1 MDTART
7 LAATALSAA
16 ALPEAATP
24 VAAAAT
30 APDTDTVQ
38 RLTAAAVKF
47 ESFFVAQMM
56 KQMRQATAAL
66 ADPGSAIN
74 QRVNDSTLAMAEQ
87 TVADGLAGQRAFGI
101 ADVLVRQI
109 LPAAPLTTGSAATRK
124 LS

>member
-1 MDTART
+1 MDIART
-7 LAATALSAA
+7 LVQKAAGTNQAQ
-16 ALPEAATP
+16 EAIAP
-24 VAAAAT
+24 AAT
-30 APDTDTVQ
+30 APDADTVQ

-74 QRVNDSTLAMAEQ
+74 QRVNDSTLALAEQ
-87 TVADGLAGQRAFGI
+87 AVADGLAGQRAFGI
-101 ADVLVRQI
+101 ADVLVRQM
-109 LPAAPLTTGSAATRK
+109 LPAAPASTCSAATRK

>member
-1 MDTART
+1 MDIART
-7 LAATALSAA
+7 LVQKATGTNQAQ
-16 ALPEAATP
+16 EAIAP
-24 VAAAAT
+24 AAT
-30 APDTDTVQ
+30 APDADTVQ

-74 QRVNDSTLAMAEQ
+74 QRVNDSTLALAEQ
-87 TVADGLAGQRAFGI
+87 AVADGLAGQRAFGI
-101 ADVLVRQI
+101 ADVLVRQM
-109 LPAAPLTTGSAATRK
+109 LPAAPASTGSAAIRK

>member
-1 MDTART
+1 MDIART
-7 LAATALSAA
+7 LVQKAAGTNQAQ
-16 ALPEAATP
+16 EAIAP
-24 VAAAAT
+24 AAT
-30 APDTDTVQ
+30 APDADTVQ

-74 QRVNDSTLAMAEQ
+74 QRVNDSTLALAEQ
-87 TVADGLAGQRAFGI
+87 AVADGLAGQRAFGI
-101 ADVLVRQI
+101 ADVLVRQM
-109 LPAAPLTTGSAATRK
+109 LPAAPASTSSAATRK

>member
-1 MDTART
+1 MDIART
-7 LAATALSAA
+7 LVQKATASKQA
-16 ALPEAATP
+16 PEA
-24 VAAAAT
+24 VAPAAT
-30 APDTDTVQ
+30 APDADTVQ

-74 QRVNDSTLAMAEQ
+74 QRVNDSTLALAEQ
-87 TVADGLAGQRAFGI
+87 AVADGLAGQRAFGI
-101 ADVLVRQI
+101 ADVLVRQM
-109 LPAAPLTTGSAATRK
+109 LPAAPASTDSAAIRK

>member
-1 MDTART
+1 MDIART
-7 LAATALSAA
+7 LVQKATASQAA
-16 ALPEAATP
+16 NAAP
-24 VAAAAT
+24 
-30 APDTDTVQ
+30 APRPRTRHVQ

-74 QRVNDSTLAMAEQ
+74 QRVNDSTLALAEQ
-87 TVADGLAGQRAFGI
+87 AVADGLAGQRAFGI
-101 ADVLVRQI
+101 ADVLVRQM
-109 LPAAPLTTGSAATRK
+109 LPAAPASTGSAAIRK

>member
-1 MDTART
+1 MDIART
-7 LAATALSAA
+7 LVQKATGTNQAQ
-16 ALPEAATP
+16 EAIAP
-24 VAAAAT
+24 AAT
-30 APDTDTVQ
+30 APDADTVQ

-74 QRVNDSTLAMAEQ
+74 QRVNDSTLALAEQ
-87 TVADGLAGQRAFGI
+87 AVADGLAGQRAFGI
-101 ADVLVRQI
+101 ADVLVRQM
-109 LPAAPLTTGSAATRK
+109 LPAATASTGSAATRK

>member
-1 MDTART
+1 MDIART
-7 LAATALSAA
+7 LVQKATATNQAQ
-16 ALPEAATP
+16 EAVTP
-24 VAAAAT
+24 VAAA
-30 APDTDTVQ
+30 PDADTVQ

-74 QRVNDSTLAMAEQ
+74 QRVNDSTLALAEQ
-87 TVADGLAGQRAFGI
+87 AVADGLAGQRAFGI
-101 ADVLVRQI
+101 ADVLVRQM
-109 LPAAPLTTGSAATRK
+109 LPAAPASTDSAATRK

>member
-1 MDTART
+1 MDIART
-7 LAATALSAA
+7 LVQKAAGTNQAR
-16 ALPEAATP
+16 EAIAP
-24 VAAAAT
+24 AAT
-30 APDTDTVQ
+30 APDADTVQ

-74 QRVNDSTLAMAEQ
+74 QRVNDSTLALAEQ
-87 TVADGLAGQRAFGI
+87 AVADGLAGQRAFGI
-101 ADVLVRQI
+101 ADVLVRQM
-109 LPAAPLTTGSAATRK
+109 LPAAPASTSSAATRK

>member
-1 MDTART
+1 MDIART
-7 LAATALSAA
+7 LVQKAAGTNQAR
-16 ALPEAATP
+16 EAIAP
-24 VAAAAT
+24 AAT
-30 APDTDTVQ
+30 APDADTVQ

-74 QRVNDSTLAMAEQ
+74 HRVNDSTLALAEQ
-87 TVADGLAGQRAFGI
+87 AVADGLAGQRAFGI
-101 ADVLVRQI
+101 ADVLVRQM
-109 LPAAPLTTGSAATRK
+109 LPAAPASTSSAATRK